1 MFNLNKVIK
10 ARKRLKL
17 VTNILFKLFQIN
29 LKYRE
34 KRKDYGLEINEYFY
48 LPWRVDK
55 EFNEIYS
62 KISQYTLNPTSR
74 LYTIY
79 DLSKKHLL
87 PNSTFIE
94 IGCWKGGV
102 TGLVA
107 LANKDKFADYIACDT
122 FTGVVKT
129 SEKDTFFKG
138 NEYNDAC
145 VSDVLE
151 VEEISNQQF
160 KIIEGIFPES
170 VDKSLITKPISFA
183 HIDVDTYQSAK
194 ESFEYLNKYLVKG
207 SVVILD
213 DYGGWFTDG
222 ATKFGNELK
231 IRNEF
236 FVAPNHLGQLLIY

>member
-94 IGCWKGGV
+94 IGCWKEV
-102 TGLVA
+102 YRT
-107 LANKDKFADYIACDT
+107 C
-122 FTGVVKT
+122 
-129 SEKDTFFKG
+129 
-138 NEYNDAC
+138 C
-145 VSDVLE
+145 VSK
-151 VEEISNQQF
+151 Q
-160 KIIEGIFPES
+160 
-170 VDKSLITKPISFA
+170 
-183 HIDVDTYQSAK
+183 
-194 ESFEYLNKYLVKG
+194 
-207 SVVILD
+207 
-213 DYGGWFTDG
+213 
-222 ATKFGNELK
+222 
-231 IRNEF
+231 R
-236 FVAPNHLGQLLIY
+236 